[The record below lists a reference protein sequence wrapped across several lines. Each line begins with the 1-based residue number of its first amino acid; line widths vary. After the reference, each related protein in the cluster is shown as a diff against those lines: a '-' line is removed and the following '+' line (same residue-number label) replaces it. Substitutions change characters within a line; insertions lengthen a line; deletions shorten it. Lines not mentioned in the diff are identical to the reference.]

1 MKSDNLKDLLCTLT
15 RTCSRADRQKLEII
29 GKGAYGA
36 VYRGRHIQTNH
47 IVALKIINLDTEDDD
62 VGDIQKE
69 IALLQQLMNTTGGT
83 DMNLIKYYGS
93 LMEGPRVWI
102 IMELAEGG
110 SIRTLVSRFPGEIYC
125 GNRTRLMSLSLELSH

>member
-1 MKSDNLKDLLCTLT
+1 V
-15 RTCSRADRQKLEII
+15 

-36 VYRGRHIQTNH
+36 VYRGRHLQSGH

-69 IALLQQLMNTTGGT
+69 ISLLQQLMSGSGGSLP
-83 DMNLIKYYGS
+83 NLVRYYGS
-93 LMEGPRVWI
+93 LLEGPRVWI

-110 SIRTLVSRFPGEIYC
+110 SIRTLVSKSYPC
-125 GNRTRLMSLSLELSH
+125 

>member
-1 MKSDNLKDLLCTLT
+1 MSM
-15 RTCSRADRQKLEII
+15 RSYEHYRATWTDVQKLEII

-36 VYRGRHIQTNH
+36 VYRGRHLPSGH
-47 IVALKIINLDTEDDD
+47 VVALKIINLDTEDDD

-69 IALLQQLMNTTGGT
+69 IALLQQLMNTGGGR
-83 DMNLIKYYGS
+83 DMNVIKYYGS

-110 SIRTLVSRFPGEIYC
+110 SIRTLVRLNSDSGYAWFAYLYLSPGPSR
-125 GNRTRLMSLSLELSH
+125 